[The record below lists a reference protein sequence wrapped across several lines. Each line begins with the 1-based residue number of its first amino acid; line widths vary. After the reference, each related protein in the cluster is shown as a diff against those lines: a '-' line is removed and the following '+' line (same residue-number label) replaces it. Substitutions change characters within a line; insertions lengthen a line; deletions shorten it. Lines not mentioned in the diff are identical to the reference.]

1 MLPEQDLH
9 PDLKTALLKHRK
21 LGLYSYAPPQTRE
34 MLELTHN
41 NAVLR
46 TLRSPDPIRLRSESA
61 LIKYFSSSA
70 TLDQTAKVI
79 GVGRETV
86 RKGLFSALA
95 TRHSF
100 LDLKNQ
106 ELYPLEEINNLH
118 HKYLPPEHH
127 LLITDNMGSKIMLEL
142 LNGANFN
149 QISSLLNLDPEDLA
163 KRLRLLRSLNIEVPA
178 IPHSAIENSW
188 VLKNLHDETKTDRD
202 IQFYLNRVT
211 HGIYDLDRLSGNRVL
226 SPITPVAQEMGY
238 HVFGRNAKEFI
249 KVVGVKVPLSREFE
263 TGVQN
268 GIPKRYRFAITWHR
282 NRVEEAIKEAESL
295 DQYLK
300 PLVDQ
305 ISGVPLS
312 DKELPTSYQIMEG
325 KGILRVGTVLLEEL
339 NIRPESA
346 DYRKVREAIYN
357 NGYSGNTF
365 FYKRM
370 FMVTENSRHSLKEYA
385 QKVLGIVPE
394 ITAE

>member
-1 MLPEQDLH
+1 MLPEQNLH
-9 PDLKTALLKHRK
+9 PNLKTALLKQNK
-21 LGLYSYAPPQTRE
+21 LGLYSYAPSQTRDI
-34 MLELTHN
+34 LELTHN
-41 NAVLR
+41 NGVHRALSS
-46 TLRSPDPIRLRSESA
+46 LDPIDLRSESA
-61 LIKYFSSSA
+61 LIKYFSSPA

-79 GVGRETV
+79 GVGRETT

-142 LNGANFN
+142 LNGTNFN
-149 QISSLLNLDPEDLA
+149 QMSSLLNLDPENLA
-163 KRLRLLRSLNIEVPA
+163 KRLRLLRGLDIEVPV

-188 VLKNLHDETKTDRD
+188 VLENLHDETKTDKD

-211 HGIYDLDRLSGNRVL
+211 HGIYNLDRLSGNRVL
-226 SPITPVAQEMGY
+226 LPITPVAQEMGY

-249 KVVGVKVPLSREFE
+249 KVVGAKVPVSPEFE
-263 TGVQN
+263 TGMQKGVA
-268 GIPKRYRFAITWHR
+268 KRYRFGVIWQR
-282 NRVEEAIKEAESL
+282 DRIEEAITKAKNL

-305 ISGVPLS
+305 ISGSPLPN
-312 DKELPTSYQIMEG
+312 KELPTTYQIMES
-325 KGILRVGTVLLEEL
+325 KGILRVGAVLLEEL

-346 DYRKVREAIYN
+346 AYRKVREAIYN

-365 FYKRM
+365 FYNKM
-370 FMVTENSRHSLKEYA
+370 FMVAEDSRHSLKEYA
-385 QKVLGIVPE
+385 QKVLGIEPK
-394 ITAE
+394 ITAQ